1 MSCLYWLYCMYSYN
15 SSPCFLL
22 VTCRLD
28 GRTRFSTLSRRNTYW
43 QCAHWK
49 YVIEYR
55 GRWLVHHHEAF
66 NFGGC
71 LEPPPPSPAKIYI
84 PGSKIDANG
93 RVGCVE
99 LENSMRQRFT
109 GNGRSV
115 CLRNGYLDVCWQVPR
130 PPGTNVFLYRYYRL
144 VQVERRKFIPRP
156 KYTPFFWSDHEI
168 LYTSFTSPYE
178 GLT

>member
-84 PGSKIDANG
+84 PGSKLMQMDVWAVSSLKTACDNVLPAMDG
-93 RVGCVE
+93 
-99 LENSMRQRFT
+99 L
-109 GNGRSV
+109 SV
-115 CLRNGYLDVCWQVPR
+115 CAMDIWMFVGRCHGHPGQMFSCTDTTGWFKLNGGNLFLGQSTHRFFGQTMKFCTRLLRA
-130 PPGTNVFLYRYYRL
+130 
-144 VQVERRKFIPRP
+144 
-156 KYTPFFWSDHEI
+156 
-168 LYTSFTSPYE
+168 
-178 GLT
+178 LTKA